1 MTSEIKKRHLWIS
14 LYKETK
20 DAGLVC
26 RRCGISRPT
35 LRKWVRRYE
44 KFGENGLINLSRR
57 PHKSP
62 KRVITEEM
70 KGWIIRLRK
79 EENLGVRRIQNELK
93 WRHSCKLSLASIHK
107 VLQSQEVLPL
117 RKTRR
122 FRKPRRYSRP
132 IPGDRVQIDTCKIR
146 PGLYLYTAV
155 DDCSRYI
162 VLGLYSSRTAKN
174 TIHFLTER
182 VIEEMHFPIQRLQSD
197 NGAEFTAYEVQ
208 DLLSEYSIKYRPIRP
223 ASPHLN
229 GKVERAQQTVLKEFF
244 AIREAVS
251 SLSEELH
258 DQLACWQHYYNWDRI
273 HGSIGMPP
281 IDKVSLLRKET
292 PFWEDVINNYSPAN
306 EHQYALSKLFS
317 KKKSN

>member
-1 MTSEIKKRHLWIS
+1 MTSEIKKRRLWIS
-14 LYKETK
+14 LYRDTM

-70 KGWIIRLRK
+70 KSWIIQLRK

-93 WRHSCKLSLASIHK
+93 WRYSCKLSLASIHK
-107 VLQSQEVLPL
+107 VLKRQEVPPL

-122 FRKPRRYSRP
+122 FRKPKRYSRP
-132 IPGDRVQIDTCKIR
+132 IPGDRVQFDTCKIR

-162 VLGLYSSRTAKN
+162 VLGLYSRRTAKN

-197 NGAEFTAYEVQ
+197 NGPEFAAYEVQ
-208 DLLSEYSIKYRPIRP
+208 DLLSE
-223 ASPHLN
+223 
-229 GKVERAQQTVLKEFF
+229 
-244 AIREAVS
+244 
-251 SLSEELH
+251 
-258 DQLACWQHYYNWDRI
+258 W
-273 HGSIGMPP
+273 
-281 IDKVSLLRKET
+281 
-292 PFWEDVINNYSPAN
+292 
-306 EHQYALSKLFS
+306 
-317 KKKSN
+317 